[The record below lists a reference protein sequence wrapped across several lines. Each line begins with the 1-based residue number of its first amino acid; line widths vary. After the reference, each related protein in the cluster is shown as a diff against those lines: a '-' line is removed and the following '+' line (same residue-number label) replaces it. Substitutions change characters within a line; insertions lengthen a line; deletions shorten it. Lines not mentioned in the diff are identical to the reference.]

1 VYVFCFNRSSDLHLN
16 SLSSVFVRYMVVGIT
31 LVCIHETIAKM
42 LLYVVHNGDMQL
54 HVTCIDIII
63 DRAHF

>member
-1 VYVFCFNRSSDLHLN
+1 
-16 SLSSVFVRYMVVGIT
+16 MVVGIT